1 MIANIAGRIIGGL
14 QRAMDGFVIVLF
26 IIMICSVLIQVG
38 GRYIFNYAISGTE
51 EIALFA
57 QAWMVLVGAGV
68 AMRFGR
74 HVAIDLLV
82 THLPVPIARLLN
94 VFITIGCMWFLSIVF
109 IGALPLMQVGMF
121 ETSSAMQV
129 PMWMIYLSLIV
140 GAVYFGIEVILWV
153 ARRWGDPYGKSAARE

>member
-14 QRAMDGFVIVLF
+14 QRAVDGFVIVLF
-26 IIMICSVLIQVG
+26 IIMICSVLVQVG

-57 QAWMVLVGAGV
+57 QVWMVLLGAGV

-74 HVAIDLLV
+74 HVAVDLLV
-82 THLPVPIARLLN
+82 TYLPIPLARLLN

-129 PMWMIYLSLIV
+129 PMWTIYLSLII
-140 GAVYFGIEVILWV
+140 GAVYFGIEVILW
-153 ARRWGDPYGKSAARE
+153 ALRRWDDPHGKSEARE